1 MNTIVLSSFQRASIQ
16 FEKQAAAES
25 QRLSDLNITGEID
38 PNASGNNVAFK
49 SRADLISKTSSD
61 LSYEITKA
69 DKSLSTLEASLNAI
83 DHMRIMVEQMKDLE
97 KAAKE
102 ETNTAITTSY
112 LQQIDE
118 LKEQI
123 VSLGETASYQGVN
136 LLSDWGSETTQIGNT
151 QLSTTAFNLDDIING
166 LAYRGGNVLGIE
178 NGDFDTSAYPELMAA
193 YGPDSVNNVYKDFT
207 GNLPDGTMMNGATIA
222 QIGPGGSYGIEF
234 ANPATTRAA
243 GSHVVLPTLDMP
255 ESFTIGLWGKADTA
269 EDWSKMF
276 KFGPDAGFKI
286 LTSRVAASDNINMR
300 YDFDDGTGSIT
311 PGSIQTAGNEFATNE
326 WAYWTFTTENL
337 GDGTTN
343 LHIHKNNDPTPV
355 ATGNISFSSNAQT
368 YTESFLGA
376 GYSLEKTFN
385 GDIADLVIF
394 DRALSGT
401 EIQAWYDNIATTGL
415 EKSFFTMSSEK
426 IETALDRMEAHFVTQ
441 QVNIQAIQNQLMFK
455 QEIMAD
461 NVTNLLATDSE
472 EIATQLNISQIR
484 QTLAVTSLS
493 ITSQAQSNILNL
505 FG

>member
-112 LQQIDE
+112 LHQIDE

-222 QIGPGGSYGIEF
+222 QIGPGGSYGIDLK
-234 ANPATTRAA
+234 NPATTRAA
-243 GSHVVLPTLDMP
+243 GSHVVLPSLDMP
-255 ESFTIGLWGKADTA
+255 ESFSIGLWANA
-269 EDWSKMF
+269 NEPEEWSKMF
-276 KFGPDAGFKI
+276 KFGLDSDFKI
-286 LTSRVAASDNINMR
+286 LTSRIGMTDNINLR
-300 YDFDDGTGSIT
+300 YDFDVGGTIT
-311 PGSIQTAGNEFATNE
+311 ARTIKSTGDEFKTNE
-326 WAYWTFTTENL
+326 WAYWTFTIENL

-355 ATGNISFSSNAQT
+355 VTGNMPFSSNART
-368 YTESFLGA
+368 IAESYIGA
-376 GYSLEKTFN
+376 GFSGEDTFN

-441 QVNIQAIQNQLMFK
+441 QVNIQAIQDQLIFK
-455 QEIMAD
+455 QDIMAD

-472 EIATQLNISQIR
+472 EIATQLNISQLR